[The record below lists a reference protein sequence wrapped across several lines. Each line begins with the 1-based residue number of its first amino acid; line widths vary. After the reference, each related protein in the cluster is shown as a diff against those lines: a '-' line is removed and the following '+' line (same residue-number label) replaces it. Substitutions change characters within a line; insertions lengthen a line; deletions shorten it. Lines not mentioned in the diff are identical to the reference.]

1 MASKKKQIASLLTP
15 NKAVR
20 RSSNPVYAKLPDEKE
35 SKKDEYGI
43 KQVDISH
50 KEKNNKEVTRLPET
64 TDVKKGN
71 KEVTK
76 LPETTNVKKGN
87 KGVAKSPETTDVKK
101 GNKGV
106 AKSPETADVK
116 RGNKGVAKSPET
128 TDVKRG
134 NKGVE
139 KSLETTDVKRGNKGV
154 ANHLDTEKLKHGG
167 FVSRSKTG
175 LIGLEY
181 RIVLA
186 LCDRCKDNSFITQA
200 LKISEIAITLGSN
213 RATIKQSLL
222 RLRRKGILII
232 SEQKNGRGGW
242 TKFAIE
248 ESIFRNLKE
257 SA

>member
-1 MASKKKQIASLLTP
+1 MASKKKQIANLLTP

-35 SKKDEYGI
+35 SKKDKYGI
-43 KQVDISH
+43 KQVDIFH
-50 KEKNNKEVTRLPET
+50 KEKNNKEVR
-64 TDVKKGN
+64 
-71 KEVTK
+71 K
-76 LPETTNVKKGN
+76 L
-87 KGVAKSPETTDVKK
+87 PETTDVKK

-106 AKSPETADVK
+106 AKSP
-116 RGNKGVAKSPET
+116 GT
-128 TDVKRG
+128 TDVKKG
-134 NKGVE
+134 NKEVTKLPE
-139 KSLETTDVKRGNKGV
+139 PADVKRGNKGV
-154 ANHLDTEKLKHGG
+154 ANHLDIEKLKHGG

-175 LIGLEY
+175 LIELEY

>member
-35 SKKDEYGI
+35 SKKDKYGI

-50 KEKNNKEVTRLPET
+50 KEKNNKEVTKLPET
-64 TDVKKGN
+64 TDVKRGN
-71 KEVTK
+71 KGVAK
-76 LPETTNVKKGN
+76 SPETTDVKRGNKGVAKSPETTDVKRGN

-106 AKSPETADVK
+106 AKSP
-116 RGNKGVAKSPET
+116 
-128 TDVKRG
+128 
-134 NKGVE
+134 
-139 KSLETTDVKRGNKGV
+139 ETTDVKRGNKGV